1 MITSNSHAPRTP
13 AGSGFP
19 GRLSAVAAAFAKAVG
34 ATAYRG
40 VQRLF
45 NLNDNR
51 WGRGLEPQGN
61 EPARSQGS
69 GGGGRNEGP
78 PDLDELW
85 RDFNRK
91 LSGLFGGR
99 GGGSRPGGSGDGGGG
114 GSFQPDM
121 KGAGLGAG
129 LIVGVAVLIWLGS
142 GFFIVQEGHQAV
154 VLSFGKYSYTAE
166 AGFKWR
172 LPYPFQSHEVVPV
185 TQLRSVDIGSSSVV
199 PQTGLRDSSMLTQ
212 DENIVD
218 IRFTVQYR
226 LKDVKQYVFENRRPD
241 DAVVQAAESAVREI
255 VGRSLMD
262 SVLYE
267 QRDVIAADLAASIQ
281 AQLDRLNAGI
291 LISNVNV
298 QSVQPP
304 EQVQAAFDDAFRAT
318 ADRERAKNEAQ
329 AYANEVIPRAQ
340 GTASRLREE
349 AEGYRARVIAQAEGD
364 ADRFRSVLA
373 EYEKAPAVTRDRLYL
388 ETMQQIY
395 ANATKVLIDTRN
407 NANLLYLPL
416 DKLLQQSGGAG
427 TGGTAA
433 PATTT
438 PSAGVGEGAPLSS
451 GSDIRSRDNQRSR
464 ERETR

>member
-1 MITSNSHAPRTP
+1 MNTSNSHATRMS
-13 AGSGFP
+13 AGIGFP
-19 GRLSAVAAAFAKAVG
+19 GRLRAVGVSFARAAAASAG
-34 ATAYRG
+34 RAGR
-40 VQRLF
+40 RLF
-45 NLNDNR
+45 NLNDSR
-51 WGRGLEPQGN
+51 WGRALEPQEN
-61 EPARSQGS
+61 EPTRNQGS
-69 GGGGRNEGP
+69 GGGGGRNDGP

-91 LSGLFGGR
+91 LSGLFGGK
-99 GGGSRPGGSGDGGGG
+99 GGGPRSGGPDGG

-121 KGAGLGAG
+121 KGAGLGAA
-129 LIVGVAVLIWLGS
+129 LIIGVVVLIWLGS

-154 VLSFGKYSYTAE
+154 VMSFGKYSHTTE

-172 LPYPFQSHEVVPV
+172 MPYPFQSHEVVPV
-185 TQLRSVDIGSSSVV
+185 TQLRSVEVGSSSVV
-199 PQTGLRDSSMLTQ
+199 QQTGLRDSSMLTQ

-255 VGRSLMD
+255 VGRSQMD

-267 QRDVIAADLAASIQ
+267 QRDVIAADLVKSIQ

-318 ADRERAKNEAQ
+318 ADRERLKNEAQ

-340 GTASRLREE
+340 GTASRLRED
-349 AEGYRARVIAQAEGD
+349 AEGYRARVVSQAEGD
-364 ADRFRSVLA
+364 ADRFRSVLS
-373 EYEKAPAVTRDRLYL
+373 EYEKAPGVTRDRLYI

-395 ANATKVLIDTRN
+395 SNATKVLIDTRSSG
-407 NANLLYLPL
+407 NLLYLPL
-416 DKLLQQSGGAG
+416 DKLMQQAGA
-427 TGGTAA
+427 
-433 PATTT
+433 
-438 PSAGVGEGAPLSS
+438 SS
-451 GSDIRSRDNQRSR
+451 GSTYAPPSGGSSPQSSDPTAVPANSDVRSRDNQRSR